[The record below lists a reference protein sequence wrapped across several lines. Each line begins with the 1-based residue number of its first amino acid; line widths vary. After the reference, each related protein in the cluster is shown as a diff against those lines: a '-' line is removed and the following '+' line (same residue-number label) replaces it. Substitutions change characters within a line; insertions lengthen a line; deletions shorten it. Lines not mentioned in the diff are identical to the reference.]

1 MFTSA
6 MSVITV
12 DIAGPF
18 LLKVHSHS
26 KQKMKYYVLIC
37 VCAATGL
44 IQYLLQEDL
53 TPRAFLNC
61 VAILKSRFGPIRKIS
76 LDPAGC
82 FIAAEK
88 AVNNSQNKF
97 GDEADFM
104 SDSMGIVA
112 DAAQKEGFV
121 IVSSPPKSSHWQS
134 QSELGV
140 SNLKEFLYF
149 QQKFYFQP
157 TPGFIPIS
165 APSTS
170 RQF

>member
-1 MFTSA
+1 MKLLTKIISDCLICKVYRLEKAQAKMGFIEEESLMFTSA

-12 DIAGPF
+12 DNAGPF

-26 KQKMKYYVLIC
+26 KQKMKFYVLIC

-88 AVNNSQNKF
+88 AVNASQNSF
-97 GDEADFM
+97 GDDADFM
-104 SDSMGIVA
+104 NDAMGVVA
-112 DAAQKEGFV
+112 DAAQK
-121 IVSSPPKSSHWQS
+121 
-134 QSELGV
+134 
-140 SNLKEFLYF
+140 
-149 QQKFYFQP
+149 
-157 TPGFIPIS
+157 
-165 APSTS
+165 
-170 RQF
+170 